1 MSWLQVKQIQESW
14 YDNQLTYKLQLNTL
28 FSNQKSVTSGVFQ
41 DLWPLLLLEL
51 VKSTGGEVL

>member
-41 DLWPLLLLEL
+41 DLGPLLLEL